1 MTDTDARARSYLV
14 QFSLEYYVAGR
25 FAALKGLH
33 RVAPAIL
40 HRAVEFILKA
50 ALARTH
56 SLAKLKQEHSH
67 DLESLWQAAAQEIST
82 LKTSLR
88 DRTIA
93 DLNKFRDLI
102 YPDNL
107 IAQGASVT
115 IGIRSGQDP
124 VVSGSQPSSGPSY
137 RFNLEDVDELW
148 AAVFQRVANA
158 PAFLQ
163 HLSPGARTALDAEN
177 HHPIAPPSQ

>member
-1 MTDTDARARSYLV
+1 MTDTNVRARGHLV
-14 QFSLEYYVAGR
+14 RLSLQYYVAGR
-25 FAALKGLH
+25 FAALNRLH
-33 RVAPAIL
+33 DVAPVVL
-40 HRAVEFILKA
+40 HHALEFILKA

-56 SLAKLKQEHSH
+56 TLAQLKNEHRH
-67 DLESLWQAAAQEIST
+67 DLESLWQAAVQEIAT
-82 LKTSLR
+82 LKTPLR

-93 DLNKFRDLI
+93 DLNKFEDLR

-107 IAQGASVT
+107 ITQGASVT

-124 VVSGSQPSSGPSY
+124 AVSGSRPSSGPNY

-148 AAVFQRVANA
+148 AAVFQEVANA

-163 HLSPGARTALDAEN
+163 HLPPGARTALDAEN